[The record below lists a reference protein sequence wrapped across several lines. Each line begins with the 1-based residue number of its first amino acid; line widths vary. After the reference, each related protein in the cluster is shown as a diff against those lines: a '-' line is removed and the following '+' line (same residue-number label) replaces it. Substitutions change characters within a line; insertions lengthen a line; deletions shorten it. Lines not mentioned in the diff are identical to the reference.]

1 VIHSACRG
9 AQRQEDESIVN
20 IPVPFWAPSS
30 TITEEERGM
39 LDWLAKHDKLFVFL
53 RQHRMALFDEDFQ
66 SELAGMYRGT
76 GEGKRPV
83 PPAFVCMVLI
93 LQAHTGASD
102 SDAIG
107 NTMYDRRWQLVLGLL
122 GSTRPALAQGTLHNF
137 RQKLIKHDM
146 DLRLLERSVEL
157 AMKTQGFDR
166 KHLPKTLRLAIDSR
180 PIEGAGRVED
190 TINLLGNAT
199 LMLLRTAAHKL
210 GMKPD
215 DVAKAAGAPIFLAP
229 SIKTGLDID
238 WTNPNDKAGAIGKL
252 LQQIDAIEVWIR
264 GKFGRNADESPLKER
279 FDLIAKLKDQNI
291 DPNPPGGGKPILREG
306 VAENRRVSI
315 HESEMRHGRK
325 SKTKRFNGY
334 KQHIVNDLDTELIL
348 ACAMTP
354 ANRPE
359 GEGAV
364 ALKKDLQQSMFTSHI
379 REVFVDRAYVNTEF
393 VETAEAEGA
402 RVYCK
407 PRNPANGDLFT
418 KSDFTLNFRL
428 RTITCP
434 AGNSEKFTTGQSVE
448 FNAST
453 CGRCPQRSRCTK
465 AANDVG
471 RTVHIAKDER
481 RQHRFRKLVKSATGR
496 AIVRKR
502 VGVEHRLAH
511 LAMKQGP
518 RARYRGER
526 MNLFDL
532 RRFAS
537 LLNLQVIQRSVAVA
551 A

>member
-1 VIHSACRG
+1 VIHLVCRG

-20 IPVPFWAPSS
+20 IPVPFWAPDS
-30 TITEEERGM
+30 TITEEEQEM

-53 RQHRMALFDEDFQ
+53 RLHRLALFDQDFQ

-76 GEGKRPV
+76 GEGKRPL
-83 PPAFVCMVLI
+83 PPALVCMVLL

-122 GSTRPALAQGTLHNF
+122 GATKPALAQGTLYNF
-137 RQKLIKHDM
+137 RQKLNKHDM
-146 DLRLLERSVEL
+146 DLRLVERTVEL
-157 AMKTQGFDR
+157 AVKTDGFDW
-166 KHLPKTLRLAIDSR
+166 KQLPKTFRLAIDSR
-180 PIEGAGRVED
+180 PITGAGRVED
-190 TINLLGNAT
+190 TINLLGHAA
-199 LMLLRTAAHKL
+199 LMLLRTAAHQL
-210 GMKPD
+210 GVKPD
-215 DVAKAAGAPIFLAP
+215 DIAKAAGAPIFLA
-229 SIKTGLDID
+229 SSTKAGLDID
-238 WTNPNDKAGAIGKL
+238 WTNPNEKVEALDKL
-252 LQQIDAIEVWIR
+252 LRQIDAVEAWIR
-264 GKFGRNADESPLKER
+264 HKVDRAADEQPLKGL
-279 FDLIAKLKDQNI
+279 FDLIAKLKEQNL
-291 DPNPPGGGKPILREG
+291 DPNPPGGGKPQIREG

-334 KQHIVNDLDTELIL
+334 KQHILIDLDTELIL

-359 GEGAV
+359 GEGAA
-364 ALKKDLQQSMFTSHI
+364 ALKNDLQQSMFEHDI
-379 REVFVDRAYVNTEF
+379 REIFVDRAYVNTEF
-393 VETAEAEGA
+393 VETAEANGA
-402 RVYCK
+402 QVYCK
-407 PRNPANGDLFT
+407 PRNPDNGDLFP
-418 KSDFTLNFRL
+418 KAEFKLNFRL

-434 AGNSEKFTTGQSVE
+434 AGQTQKFTVGKTTQ
-448 FNAST
+448 FNPTT
-453 CGRCPQRSRCTK
+453 CGTCPLRSRCTK

-471 RTVHIAKDER
+471 RTVHIAKDEQ
-481 RQHRFRKLVKSATGR
+481 RQHRFRKLVKTVNGR
-496 AIVRKR
+496 AVLRKR
-502 VGVEHRLAH
+502 VAVEHRLAH

-518 RARYRGER
+518 RARYRGQR

-537 LLNLQVIQRSVAVA
+537 LLNLQVLQRRGAVA